1 MPKSHLLVP
10 LVVALIV
17 SGWSTAGDAADAVLQ
32 FRTTPVIGGS
42 VIEYGVLAPAE
53 LVPGKTYRTILAL
66 PPGGQDQRMVRA
78 GLAPWRSYLAEHDWI
93 VISPAAPDGRLFF
106 KGAEF
111 VLPGFMDH
119 LLDAYPVEDGKFYL
133 LGVSNG
139 GISAFRAGI
148 LYPDRF
154 RSITV
159 VPGYPLDPDAA
170 RLARLTELPVTMVVG
185 ARDGAWT
192 ERSQS
197 TFEALTALGGDPH
210 LVVVPDGDH
219 FIYEGILPET
229 LAAYIL
235 RR

>member
-1 MPKSHLLVP
+1 MTV
-10 LVVALIV
+10 
-17 SGWSTAGDAADAVLQ
+17 
-32 FRTTPVIGGS
+32 
-42 VIEYGVLAPAE
+42 
-53 LVPGKTYRTILAL
+53 
-66 PPGGQDQRMVRA
+66 
-78 GLAPWRSYLAEHDWI
+78 
-93 VISPAAPDGRLFF
+93 PAAPCRLAVFLSRKARVGVILRRGPSKWVQMIHWDRASDAFTPGQWFHGRVYERRCDLSPDGRLFF

-119 LLDAYPVEDGKFYL
+119 LLDTYPVEDGKFYL

-139 GISAFRAGI
+139 GISAFRAGT

-170 RLARLTELPVTMVVG
+170 RLAQLAELPVTMVVG
-185 ARDGAWT
+185 ERDGAWT

-197 TFEALTALGGDPH
+197 TFDALTALGGNPH
-210 LVVVPDGDH
+210 LVIVPDGDH
-219 FIYEGILPET
+219 FIYEGISPET